1 MSNGGIEFQ
10 PLTLETWPDLVKLFE
25 GHGNPGYCWCTY
37 WRLSSTQ
44 YSQSSSLE
52 RKKALNQIVAEGTPT
67 GLLGYRDGEVIG
79 WCSIAPRASHARL
92 NRSRSIPQLE
102 GGNVWS
108 IVCFYLDRRVQNQGL
123 SYKFLRAAVEHAAGQ
138 GADAVEGY
146 PVEPE
151 YDENGNWNP
160 ATSYALWGID
170 QHSNGRVFEM

>member
-1 MSNGGIEFQ
+1 M
-10 PLTLETWPDLVKLFE
+10 
-25 GHGNPGYCWCTY
+25 
-37 WRLSSTQ
+37 
-44 YSQSSSLE
+44 
-52 RKKALNQIVAEGTPT
+52 
-67 GLLGYRDGEVIG
+67 GYRDGEVIG

-123 SYKFLRAAVEHAAGQ
+123 SYKFLRAAVEHAAAQ

-160 ATSYALWGID
+160 ATSYRFMGYRSTFERAGFRD
-170 QHSNGRVFEM
+170 VTPDGSGRTIMRIEF